1 MNKVKQNSDIRKFSW
16 NMIGSMSNALAS
28 FVLLTMVTR
37 MNGSSDGGIFSL
49 AFSTAQML
57 TSIGCFETRAIQ
69 VTDVKKNLEFK
80 DYFTFRVATSLIMV
94 LSLIIY
100 ITVSKKSDV
109 AAVMF
114 FICLYKAID
123 CISDSLV
130 GLFQLVNRI

>member
-1 MNKVKQNSDIRKFSW
+1 MEVV
-16 NMIGSMSNALAS
+16 MEG
-28 FVLLTMVTR
+28 
-37 MNGSSDGGIFSL
+37 FSL

-100 ITVSKKSDV
+100 ITVSKKSV
-109 AAVMF
+109 WR
-114 FICLYKAID
+114 
-123 CISDSLV
+123 S
-130 GLFQLVNRI
+130 